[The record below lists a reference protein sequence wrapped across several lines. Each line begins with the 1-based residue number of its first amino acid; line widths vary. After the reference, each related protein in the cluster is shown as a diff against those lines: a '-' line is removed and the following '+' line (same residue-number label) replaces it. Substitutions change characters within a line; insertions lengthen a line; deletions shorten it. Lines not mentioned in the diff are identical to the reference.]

1 MTSYQNN
8 LLINNLKRFSMK
20 TFTNLLVILF
30 FVTSIIGCKSK
41 QKITKV
47 TSSTEINVPFSENKY
62 KTDKNFFRAV
72 QSGTSPDMA
81 TAKKISMVNAKSE
94 LASSIQTTVKVVTD
108 NYTNQRSIANKQ
120 EFENKFEELSRQ
132 VTNQMLSNVVIIDE
146 KILKDENAKYTFWIA
161 IEMSKD
167 EVLNNLTDQI
177 SKEKKLKIDF
187 DKYQYE
193 KIFNQEMDKFN
204 STQNN

>member
-1 MTSYQNN
+1 MTFYQNN

-20 TFTNLLVILF
+20 TFTNLLVVLF
-30 FVTSIIGCKSK
+30 VVTSIIGCKSK
-41 QKITKV
+41 QKITKA

-108 NYTNQRSIANKQ
+108 NYTNQRSIGNKQ
-120 EFENKFEELSRQ
+120 VFENKFEELSRQ

-146 KILKDENAKYTFWIA
+146 KLLKDENAKYTFWIA

-177 SKEKKLKIDF
+177 SKEKKLQIDF

-193 KIFNQEMDKFN
+193 KIFNQEMEKFN
-204 STQNN
+204 SSQNQ

>member
-1 MTSYQNN
+1 
-8 LLINNLKRFSMK
+8 MK

-30 FVTSIIGCKSK
+30 VVTSITGCKSN
-41 QKITKV
+41 QKITKA
-47 TSSTEINVPFSENKY
+47 TSSTEISVPFSENKY

-94 LASSIQTTVKVVTD
+94 LASSIQTTVKVITD

-132 VTNQMLSNVVIIDE
+132 VTNQLLSNIVIIDE
-146 KILKDENAKYTFWIA
+146 KMLKDENAKYTSWIA

-167 EVLNNLTDQI
+167 EVLNHLADQI
-177 SKEKKLKIDF
+177 SKEKKLQIDF

-193 KIFNQEMDKFN
+193 KIFNQEMEKFN
-204 STQNN
+204 SSQNQ

>member
-1 MTSYQNN
+1 
-8 LLINNLKRFSMK
+8 MK
-20 TFTNLLVILF
+20 TFGNYLLILLT
-30 FVTSIIGCKSK
+30 VTSIIGCKSK
-41 QKITKV
+41 QTVTKA
-47 TSSTEINVPFSENKY
+47 TGSTEIKVPFSENKY

-81 TAKKISMVNAKSE
+81 TAKKIAMVNAKSE

-108 NYTNQRSIANKQ
+108 NYTNQRSFANKQ

-132 VTNQMLSNVVIIDE
+132 VTNQMLSNVVIMDE
-146 KILKDENAKYTFWIA
+146 KMLKDENDKYTSWLA

-167 EVLNNLTDQI
+167 EVLKNLTDQI
-177 SKEKKLKIDF
+177 SKEEKLQIDF

-193 KIFNQEMDKFN
+193 KIFNQEMGKFN
-204 STQNN
+204 NFQNQ

>member
-1 MTSYQNN
+1 
-8 LLINNLKRFSMK
+8 MK
-20 TFTNLLVILF
+20 TFGNYLLILLA
-30 FVTSIIGCKSK
+30 VTSIIGCKSK
-41 QKITKV
+41 QTVTKA
-47 TSSTEINVPFSENKY
+47 TGSTEIKVPFSESKY

-81 TAKKISMVNAKSE
+81 TAKKIAMVNAKSE

-108 NYTNQRSIANKQ
+108 NYTNQRSFANKQ

-132 VTNQMLSNVVIIDE
+132 VTNQMLSNVVIMDE
-146 KILKDENAKYTFWIA
+146 KMLKDENDKYTSWLA

-167 EVLNNLTDQI
+167 EVLKNLTDQI
-177 SKEKKLKIDF
+177 SNEEKLQIDF

-193 KIFNQEMDKFN
+193 KIFNQEMGKFN
-204 STQNN
+204 NFQNQ

>member
-1 MTSYQNN
+1 
-8 LLINNLKRFSMK
+8 MK

-30 FVTSIIGCKSK
+30 VVTSIIGCKSK
-41 QKITKV
+41 QNITKA

-81 TAKKISMVNAKSE
+81 TAKKIALVNAKSE
-94 LASSIQTTVKVVTD
+94 LASSIQTTIKVVTD

-120 EFENKFEELSRQ
+120 DFENKFEELSRQ
-132 VTNQMLSNVVIIDE
+132 VTNQMLTNVVIMDE
-146 KILKDENAKYTFWIA
+146 KMLKDENGKHTSWIA

-167 EVLNNLTDQI
+167 EVLSNLTDQV
-177 SKEKKLKIDF
+177 STEKKLQIDF

-193 KIFNQEMDKFN
+193 KIFNQEMEKFN
-204 STQNN
+204 NSQNQ